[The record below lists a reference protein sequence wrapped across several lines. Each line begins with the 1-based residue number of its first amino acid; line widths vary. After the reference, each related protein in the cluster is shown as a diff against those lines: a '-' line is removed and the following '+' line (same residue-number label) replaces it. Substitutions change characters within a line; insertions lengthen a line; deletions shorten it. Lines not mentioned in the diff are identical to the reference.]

1 MIRRSLLLAVFA
13 LASVTCS
20 VAGQQPSGG
29 PQGQAKSSDSTADP
43 SGMYT
48 FLRDGEFVQL
58 TLDDGKL
65 SGFVSRFGDTESDK
79 GEFIDQFFDKAE
91 LKENRLSFK
100 TKTVHGIWYEF
111 SGVIGT
117 TSGKKSGQEGYRVL
131 KGTLTQH
138 ATDAGGSDKLRQRE
152 VEFKSFPQ
160 DLSKP

>member
-48 FLRDGEFVQL
+48 FLREGEFVQL
-58 TLDDGKL
+58 TLDEGQL

-79 GEFIDQFFDKAE
+79 GEFIDQFFDTAD
-91 LKENRLSFK
+91 LKGDRLSFK
-100 TKTVHGIWYEF
+100 TKTVHGIWYQF
-111 SGVIGT
+111 SGAISTV
-117 TSGKKSGQEGYRVL
+117 SGKQPGQEGYRML
-131 KGTLTQH
+131 KGTLIQH
-138 ATDAGGSDKLRQRE
+138 TTDANGGDKPRQ
-152 VEFKSFPQ
+152 
-160 DLSKP
+160 

>member
-29 PQGQAKSSDSTADP
+29 PQGQAKASETADP

-65 SGFVSRFGDTESDK
+65 SGFVSRFGETESDK

-91 LKENRLSFK
+91 LKDNRLSFK
-100 TKTVHGIWYEF
+100 TRTVH
-111 SGVIGT
+111 
-117 TSGKKSGQEGYRVL
+117 
-131 KGTLTQH
+131 
-138 ATDAGGSDKLRQRE
+138 
-152 VEFKSFPQ
+152 
-160 DLSKP
+160 